1 MSRPFQSRFA
11 RSLAFALIAVSLL
24 VNSLAVAHTL
34 EMPAKKDGC
43 AEMMGHKAHS
53 GGCDEAGKPCSDPGM
68 ACDDQCLMRCQASNA
83 LPSFALVL
91 PAIALA
97 RLVFPAPMPGAVPSA
112 DSGPGLRPP
121 IST

>member
-1 MSRPFQSRFA
+1 MSRPFPSRFA
-11 RSLAFALIAVSLL
+11 RLLAFALITASLL

-34 EMPAKKDGC
+34 EMPAKQDGC

-53 GGCDEAGKPCSDPGM
+53 GACDETGKPCPDSGTT
-68 ACDDQCLMRCQASNA
+68 CDDQCLMRCQASNA
-83 LPSFALVL
+83 LPSFALLL

-97 RLVFPAPMPGAVPSA
+97 RLVFPVPASGAVPSA

-121 IST
+121 ISV